1 MLYSYSIIPTST
13 AASAKFS
20 YHFLLETLGSPSFFP
35 SFLLTGI
42 VLEAQG
48 GAREPLPPWVY
59 CTGTAEGS
67 AFFDEQISSSQHNKS
82 STAILG
88 SRLKSELDYYFW
100 YDTSRVMRCSH
111 GAE

>member
-1 MLYSYSIIPTST
+1 MCAYGGVRVCCTVPTST

-20 YHFLLETLGSPSFFP
+20 YHFLLETLGSPSFFS

-67 AFFDEQISSSQHNKS
+67 AFLMNKYRVHS
-82 STAILG
+82 I
-88 SRLKSELDYYFW
+88 
-100 YDTSRVMRCSH
+100 TSRQLLS
-111 GAE
+111 